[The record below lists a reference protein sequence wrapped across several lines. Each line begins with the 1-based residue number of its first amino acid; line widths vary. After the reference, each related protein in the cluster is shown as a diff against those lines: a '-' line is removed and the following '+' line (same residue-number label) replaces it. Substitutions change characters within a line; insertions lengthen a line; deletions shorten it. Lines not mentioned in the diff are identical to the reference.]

1 MFLLPDAIWYFE
13 NRFACELGRPFKTV
27 DVEGLNKYVTL
38 DVRASDVSYR
48 ASAMINAC
56 GHIADV
62 MAWTL
67 GRKKPQLFW
76 RLKTKIDD
84 YPHLGLMRTRIFVPG
99 CEDYSSKATRDWVA
113 ACPPLLVYTRSKDL
127 LPLLTFKESTPG
139 ALPPVVDL
147 DPDPDPPICG

>member
-13 NRFACELGRPFKTV
+13 NRFDCQQGRPYKHQ
-27 DVEGLNKYVTL
+27 DVERLNKYVTL

-48 ASAMINAC
+48 ASAIINAC
-56 GHIADV
+56 GHIADI

-76 RLKTKIDD
+76 RMRTKIDD

-147 DPDPDPPICG
+147 DPDSDPPICG